1 MDIIE
6 FLQNHLSRDSQP
18 RQDYLEFIR
27 LTLILL
33 GANDAVVRDD
43 GRLHFSPPGAYYHAR
58 WMAKGIYCL
67 KIYLFREQFKLAH
80 ELQALRRICL
90 FTATIYVKAW
100 FTAPNSSDAPHNDLC
115 LLQTLE
121 CFGLVDKQ
129 VAEIALEKM
138 KRHLWYLSEDLIG
151 LALFSDFVWNSEK
164 EAMIAALKKPSS
176 KTDLRR
182 VDPKS
187 ITAFQAKTLSDFV
200 TERSMNLFT
209 ALKIDPKFFSDDPA
223 TWVYC
228 PAYL

>member
-1 MDIIE
+1 
-6 FLQNHLSRDSQP
+6 
-18 RQDYLEFIR
+18 
-27 LTLILL
+27 
-33 GANDAVVRDD
+33 
-43 GRLHFSPPGAYYHAR
+43 
-58 WMAKGIYCL
+58 MAKGIYCL
-67 KIYLFREQFKLAH
+67 KIYLFREQFKLTT
-80 ELQALRRICL
+80 QALRRICL

-151 LALFSDFVWNSEK
+151 LVLFSDFVWNSEK

-187 ITAFQAKTLSDFV
+187 ITEFQAKTLSDFV

-209 ALKIDPKFFSDDPA
+209 ALKIDLKFSSDDPA
-223 TWVYC
+223 TWVSC
-228 PAYL
+228 LAYLDAKQKVASMKVINDCRMCCEACNRLQQRSHT